1 MSYEEKALEVFGK
14 PCNCGQAIMV
24 GFAPRFGLE
33 PQFAQSLG
41 RSLGGGLGR
50 MGLVCGAVSAA
61 IILLGL
67 ACEAPGEERPRRDTA
82 YQAVREFAAR
92 FRDLHGAIDCRALL
106 GIDVGSEEG
115 QAEARAQGLFLNR
128 CPLFVRDSA
137 RILTEML
144 EEKPAA

>member
-1 MSYEEKALEVFGK
+1 MNYEERALEVFSK

-24 GFAPRFGLE
+24 GFAPRFGWE
-33 PQFAQSLG
+33 PEFARGLG

-50 MGLVCGAVSAA
+50 LGLVCGAVSAA

-67 ACEAPGEERPRRDTA
+67 ACEAPAEERPRNDAA

-92 FRDLHGAIDCRALL
+92 FQALHGAIDCRALL
-106 GIDVGSEEG
+106 GIDVGSEAG

-128 CPLFVRDSA
+128 CPLFVRDAA

-144 EEKPAA
+144 AEKPTA